1 MFNDVDK
8 CPTKLLLWFH
18 NLAWSKPMPKPANYT
33 PATAAETVSLYD
45 YIRWTHDDAV
55 EQAKDL
61 AAAWDGLEGL
71 VDEERFEGVK
81 ARFAQQVRDAGV
93 MRDAIMTQYTSWYH
107 RRWPPAP
114 E

>member
-1 MFNDVDK
+1 MHRHHSRD
-8 CPTKLLLWFH
+8 
-18 NLAWSKPMPKPANYT
+18 
-33 PATAAETVSLYD
+33 TAAKQWNETWVLALTSAARLYRAFLSP
-45 YIRWTHDDAV
+45 ISERRSF
-55 EQAKDL
+55 

-93 MRDAIMTQYTSWYH
+93 MRDAILSQYTSWYH